1 MTSYSTDPSEISDC
15 ALTDVVG
22 GMHGARPRTG
32 FGRAAAI
39 GSALLMTPGMVLM
52 TTQTMGSAYRHAISL
67 HDKEHQSW
75 PSAIGS
81 TAKQALFGPM
91 LMD

>member
-1 MTSYSTDPSEISDC
+1 MAPYMTESNEISES
-15 ALTDVVG
+15 ALTEVVG
-22 GMHGARPRTG
+22 GHGIAPRTG
-32 FGRAAAI
+32 IGRVAAF
-39 GSALLMTPGMVLM
+39 GSAALMTPGMVLM
-52 TTQTMGSAYRHAISL
+52 TTQTAGSAYRHAISV

-75 PSAIGS
+75 PSAIAS